1 MNAFTGEGL
10 SPAQLGMQESLRKL
24 LKYRKGSRA
33 IQAGETT
40 HFAPEDGVYLMARVL
55 GDETVVLVINKNEG
69 PVLLDT
75 GRFGELGL
83 GGEQLRNVLTGAGI
97 LWADSVSLPR
107 RGAYV
112 FTTRQ

>member
-1 MNAFTGEGL
+1 
-10 SPAQLGMQESLRKL
+10 
-24 LKYRKGSRA
+24 
-33 IQAGETT
+33 
-40 HFAPEDGVYLMARVL
+40 
-55 GDETVVLVINKNEG
+55 
-69 PVLLDT
+69 VLLDT